1 MAQIPT
7 YGIVPNLDRQAC
19 KNGLIWLGL
28 GLLGSIAVFA
38 VFPQLDLQTS
48 AYFGDYITGFPLR
61 PSPFWEAV
69 RQVFIYATNGAI
81 LLSFLCWI
89 AHRLRPSWR
98 EQRKDLCRIA
108 GFSAL
113 TYFLIPGVVVN
124 GLMKPIWGRVRPY
137 DIVEFGGTSHFTSP
151 FEIGGQCTKACS
163 FVSGETSALF
173 TCAMLA
179 LLFAV
184 PALAQRWRKPAVWAI
199 FVTATFGSLLR
210 IAVGAH
216 FLSDVIFAALL
227 SSALVLI
234 FALRLSTPVP
244 RSNAERKIVQITPM

>member
-1 MAQIPT
+1 MAQTPT
-7 YGIVPNLDRQAC
+7 NGIVPNFDRQAC

-28 GLLGSIAVFA
+28 GLLVSTAVFA
-38 VFPQLDLQTS
+38 FFPQLDLQTS
-48 AYFGDYITGFPLR
+48 AYFGDHITGFPLR

-69 RQVFIYATNGAI
+69 RQIFIYATNGAV

-89 AHRLRPSWR
+89 VHRLRPSWR
-98 EQRKDLCRIA
+98 GQRKDLCRIA

-113 TYFLIPGVVVN
+113 TYLLITGVVVN
-124 GLMKPIWGRVRPY
+124 GLIKPVWGRFRPY
-137 DIVEFGGTSHFTSP
+137 DVVEFGGTSHFTSP
-151 FEIGGQCTKACS
+151 FEIGGQCTEACS

-173 TCAMLA
+173 TCATLA
-179 LLFAV
+179 LLFAL

-199 FVTATFGSLLR
+199 FIAATFGSALR

-216 FLSDVIFAALL
+216 FLSDVIFSALL

-244 RSNAERKIVQITPM
+244 RSSDEQTITEM